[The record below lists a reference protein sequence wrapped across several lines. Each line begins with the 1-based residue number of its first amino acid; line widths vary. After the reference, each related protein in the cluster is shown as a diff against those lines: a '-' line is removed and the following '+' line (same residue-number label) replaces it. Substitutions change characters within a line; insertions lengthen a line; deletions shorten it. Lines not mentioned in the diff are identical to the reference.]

1 MAELPILSERPLLH
15 IDHFPTLAQ
24 CFIFRNW
31 EMLTPARLARVLAC
45 DEETVREMAADMGLP
60 PATDEARE
68 RLWLDRGYITLIRQN
83 WHLLPYSQLC
93 VLLDWDEE
101 RLAFILHEDD
111 FLEHKLGRQKPNCAP
126 LSVTS
131 LSKEQKERT
140 AAIKKIVSKTYATLG
155 ERKLPPFAFEAVYP
169 KAEDNPP
176 IEGGSRFKSSFC
188 CSYCGLYG
196 DVFLEERLIEASF
209 PDELLRSYQAMGVG
223 GVWTQAVLYTLV
235 PNPYDPSL
243 SEGWEQRIRGLN
255 AVIARLKKYGLK
267 LYLYINEPREM
278 TEKFF
283 EKRPDLKGDVYNP
296 GYASICLSVPEA
308 QDYLRESVRFL
319 TEHAP
324 GLGGYL
330 TITASENHTHCY
342 SHRATTGSTTCLRCK
357 EKGRSDLI
365 ALANRLVWEGAT
377 AADPNVQVI
386 AYSWA
391 WDREPNGFYETVKR
405 LPREI
410 AVLGVSERGAP
421 KSFDNVTVEVS
432 DYSIS
437 VCGPSKETKERYKF
451 VKENKNASA
460 IKVQLNNSWE
470 LCPVPYIPVFGHF
483 YQSIRDLCETVDPD
497 ILMMTWTHGGFPSPV
512 FRMVAE
518 MTRKGQP
525 IPPKE
530 KLIEALYPEADQS
543 LLLEAFDVFDDAFN
557 EYPFSVG
564 TMYNGPQHMGPALPF
579 YPKETGWTTC
589 MVGPPYDH
597 LDGWRSNHYTR
608 ELYGRQLGLLSAK
621 WKKGLPIL
629 ERAFEGKELS
639 PAARLLLDCAE
650 VTYLHFAS
658 SYNHVLHVEG
668 RDSGKTSAEMAALI
682 KEDEAFALREAALM
696 QRNPTIGYESSN
708 HYLYTV
714 TDMVEKILNCRYLLE
729 GE

>member
-1 MAELPILSERPLLH
+1 MAELPILSERPLLK
-15 IDHFPTLAQ
+15 IDYFPTLAQ

-31 EMLTPARLARVLAC
+31 EMLTPARLARVLGCEEATVC
-45 DEETVREMAADMGLP
+45 DMAADMGLP
-60 PATDEARE
+60 PAANEALE

-83 WHLLPYSQLC
+83 WHLLPYDQLC
-93 VLLDWDEE
+93 TLLDWDKA

-111 FLEHKLGRQKPNCAP
+111 FLEHKLGRQKPNCAS
-126 LSVTS
+126 LSVLP

-140 AAIKKIVSKTYATLG
+140 AAIKRLVSKAYASIG

-176 IEGGSRFKSSFC
+176 IGGESRFKSSFC

-209 PDELLRSYQAMGVG
+209 PDELLRSYQAMGVDG
-223 GVWTQAVLYTLV
+223 IWTQAVLYTLV
-235 PNPYDPSL
+235 PNPYEPSL

-255 AVIARLKKYGLK
+255 TVIARLKKYGLK

-278 TEKFF
+278 TDRFF
-283 EKRPDLKGDVYNP
+283 EKRPDLKGDVQNP

-308 QDYLRESVRFL
+308 QDYLRDSIRFL
-319 TEHAP
+319 TEHAQ

-330 TITASENHTHCY
+330 TITASENHTNCY
-342 SHRATTGSTTCLRCK
+342 SHKSNGQTTCPRCK
-357 EKGRSDLI
+357 EKRRSDLI
-365 ALANRLVWEGAT
+365 SLSNRLIWEGAT
-377 AADPNVQVI
+377 AADPNVLVI
-386 AYSWA
+386 AYSWE
-391 WDREPNGFYETVKR
+391 WDREQGGFEETIEK
-405 LPREI
+405 LPKEI
-410 AVLGVSERGAP
+410 AVLSVSERGVL
-421 KSFDNVTVEVS
+421 KTFDDVKVEVS

-437 VCGPSKETKERYKF
+437 VCGPSKMTKERYKR
-451 VKENKNASA
+451 VKENQNASA

-470 LCPVPYIPVFGHF
+470 LCPLPYIPVFGHF
-483 YQSIRDLCETVDPD
+483 YQSIRDLCETIDPN

-525 IPPKE
+525 IPTKE
-530 KLIEALYPEADQS
+530 ELIKKLYPEADQK
-543 LLLEAFDVFDDAFN
+543 LLLEAFDIFDDAFD

-579 YPKETGWTTC
+579 YPEETGWTAC

-597 LDGWRSNHYTR
+597 LDGWRSGYYSR
-608 ELYGRQLGLLSAK
+608 ELYGRQIGRLATR
-621 WKKGLPIL
+621 WKEGMPIL
-629 ERAFEGKELS
+629 EAAFAGKPLS
-639 PAARLLLDCAE
+639 PAARLLMDCAE

-658 SYNHVLHVEG
+658 SYNHIVQVDG
-668 RDSGKTSAEMAALI
+668 RDAGKSSRELSDIILA
-682 KEDEAFALREAALM
+682 DEALALREAVLM

-708 HYLYTV
+708 HYLFTV
-714 TDMVEKILNCRYLLE
+714 TDMVEKVINCRYLVE

>member
-1 MAELPILSERPLLH
+1 MAELPILSERPLLK

-31 EMLTPARLARVLAC
+31 EMLTPSRLACVLAC
-45 DEETVREMAADMGLP
+45 DEETVRRMAADMGLP
-60 PATDEARE
+60 AEADEQCE

-83 WHLLPYSQLC
+83 WHLLPYGQLC
-93 VLLDWDEE
+93 ALLGWDEA

-111 FLEHKLGRQKPNCAP
+111 FLEVKLGRQKPNCAP
-126 LSVTS
+126 LSVTE
-131 LSKEQKERT
+131 LTEAQRKRTERIKAIVKE
-140 AAIKKIVSKTYATLG
+140 AYATLG
-155 ERKLPPFAFEAVYP
+155 ERSIPPFAFETVYP
-169 KAEDNPP
+169 KAEENPP
-176 IEGGSRFKSSFC
+176 LTGESRFKSSFC

-209 PDELLRSYQAMGVG
+209 PDELLRSYQAMGVD

-278 TEKFF
+278 TDAFF
-283 EKRPDLKGDVYNP
+283 EKRPDLKGDVYKE

-308 QDYLRESVRFL
+308 QDYLRESIRFL
-319 TEHAP
+319 TEHAK

-330 TITASENHTHCY
+330 TITASENHTNCY
-342 SHRATTGSTTCLRCK
+342 SHKLSGQTTCPRCK
-357 EKGRSDLI
+357 SLRRPDLF
-365 ALANRLVWEGAT
+365 ALTNRLIYEGAT
-377 AADPNVQVI
+377 AADPNVVVA

-391 WDREPNGFYETVKR
+391 WDIEPNGFEETVEK
-405 LPREI
+405 LPKEI
-410 AVLGVSERGAP
+410 AILSVSERGAP
-421 KSFDNVTVEVS
+421 KTFDDVTVEVS

-437 VCGPSKETKERYKF
+437 VPGPSEVTKNRYKT
-451 VKENKNASA
+451 VKALGNASA

-470 LCPVPYIPVFGHF
+470 LCAVPYIPVFGHF
-483 YQSIRDLCETVDPD
+483 YQSIRDLCQTVDPD
-497 ILMMTWTHGGFPSPV
+497 VLMMTWTHGGFPSPV

-525 IPPKE
+525 IPQKE
-530 KLIEALYPEADQS
+530 ELIKGLYPEADQK
-543 LLLEAFDVFDDAFN
+543 LLLEAFEIFDEAFD

-579 YPKETGWTTC
+579 YPEDTGWTAG
-589 MVGPPYDH
+589 MIGPPYDH
-597 LDGWRSNHYTR
+597 LDGWRSNRYSR
-608 ELYGRQLGLLSAK
+608 ELYARQMKRLSER
-621 WKKGLPIL
+621 WKEGLPLL
-629 ERAFEGKELS
+629 EKAFEGKPLS
-639 PAARLLLDCAE
+639 PAASLLVDCAE
-650 VTYLHFAS
+650 ITYLHFAS

-668 RDSGKTSAEMAALI
+668 RDGGKTSAEMAEI
-682 KEDEAFALREAALM
+682 IRQDEAFALREASLM
-696 QRNPTIGYESSN
+696 QQNPTVGYEASN

-714 TDMVEKILNCRYLLE
+714 TDMVEKIINCRYLLE
-729 GE
+729 EE

>member
-1 MAELPILSERPLLH
+1 MAELPILSERPLLK
-15 IDHFPTLAQ
+15 IDYFPTLAQ

-31 EMLTPARLARVLAC
+31 EMLTPARIACVLDC
-45 DEETVREMAADMGLP
+45 EEKTVCEMAADMGLP
-60 PATDEARE
+60 PAADEQTE

-83 WHLLPYSQLC
+83 WHLLPYAQLC
-93 VLLDWDEE
+93 TLLGWDED

-111 FLEHKLGRQKPNCAP
+111 FLEHKLGLQKPNCAP
-126 LSVTS
+126 LSVLP
-131 LSKEQKERT
+131 LSGEQKKRT
-140 AAIKKIVSKTYATLG
+140 AAIKKIVSEAYAAIG
-155 ERKLPPFAFEAVYP
+155 ERKLPPFAFQAVYP

-176 IEGGSRFKSSFC
+176 IFGESRFKSSFC

-196 DVFLEERLIEASF
+196 DVFLEEHLIEASF

-243 SEGWEQRIRGLN
+243 SEGWEKRIRGLN

-278 TEKFF
+278 TDSFF
-283 EKRPDLKGDVYNP
+283 EKRPDLRGDVYNA

-308 QDYLRESVRFL
+308 QDYLRDSIRFL

-330 TITASENHTHCY
+330 TITASENHTNCY
-342 SHRATTGSTTCLRCK
+342 SHKMSGQTTCPRCK
-357 EKGRSDLI
+357 SLRRPDLF
-365 ALANRLVWEGAT
+365 ALTNRLIWEGAT
-377 AADPNVQVI
+377 AADPDVVVA

-391 WDREPNGFYETVKR
+391 WDREPNGFEETVEK
-405 LPREI
+405 LPKEI
-410 AVLGVSERGAP
+410 AVLSVSERGAP
-421 KSFDNVTVEVS
+421 KTFDNVTVEVS

-437 VCGPSKETKERYKF
+437 VCGPSETTKGRYRF
-451 VKENKNASA
+451 VKENGNTSA

-470 LCPVPYIPVFGHF
+470 LCSVPYIPVFGHF
-483 YQSIRDLCETVDPD
+483 YQSIRDLCQTIDPD

-530 KLIEALYPEADQS
+530 KLIEGLYPEADQKR
-543 LLLEAFDVFDDAFN
+543 LLEAFDIFDEAFN
-557 EYPFSVG
+557 EYPFSVT

-579 YPKETGWTTC
+579 YPEKTGWTAC

-597 LDGWRSNHYTR
+597 LDGWRSKCYSR
-608 ELYGRQLGLLSAK
+608 ELYGRQIGLLAKK
-621 WKKGLPIL
+621 WKEGLPL
-629 ERAFEGKELS
+629 LKAAFNGKELS
-639 PAARLLLDCAE
+639 PAAELLLDCAE

-658 SYNHVLHVEG
+658 SYNHILYVEG
-668 RDSGKTSAEMAALI
+668 RDGGKTSDEMAAVI
-682 KEDEAFALREAALM
+682 KEDEMFALREAVLM
-696 QRNPTIGYESSN
+696 QQNPTIGYESSN

-714 TDMVEKILNCRYLLE
+714 TDMVEKVINCRYLLD